1 MTNTASEPIFG
12 LVLAGGQ
19 GRRLGGADKGLLAWR
34 GRPLVEPVV
43 DRLRPQVEALAISA
57 NRNAAAYARL
67 GLAVLPD
74 RLGPV
79 GTIGPLAGVQA
90 GLDHFDVPGRN
101 ALMVTVPVDAPRM
114 PADLVARLLA
124 ALVATGAV
132 AAVAHAGGR
141 LQPMFALMRTALR
154 PRLQDFLAA
163 GGRRADAWY
172 EEIEAVPVRFDI
184 PDAFLNLNTPEDLAD
199 RDTDRHLDTDR
210 EGSAA

>member
-1 MTNTASEPIFG
+1 MKNSASGPIFG

-34 GRPLVEPVV
+34 GRPLVELVV

-57 NRNAAAYARL
+57 NRNAVAYAHL
-67 GLAVLPD
+67 GLVVLPD
-74 RLGPV
+74 CLGPV
-79 GTIGPLAGVQA
+79 GTIGPLAGVLA

-101 ALMVTVPVDAPRM
+101 ALMVTVPVDAPRL

-132 AAVAHAGGR
+132 AAVAYAGGR
-141 LQPMFALMRTALR
+141 LQPTFALMRTALR

-172 EEIEAVPVRFDI
+172 EEIEAVRVRFDI
-184 PDAFLNLNTPEDLAD
+184 PNAFLNLNTPEDFAD
-199 RDTDRHLDTDR
+199 RDIDRHLDTDR
-210 EGSAA
+210 EGGTA